1 MSYKVKWNL
10 GDTTWEPEE
19 NLMNCTQ
26 KIEEFW
32 KRQGN
37 GKIHLNVICLEKN
50 HKGEKIPSARMKL
63 RETMCV
69 GRVRKF
75 YANKM
80 GLEVKELWCKGRIL
94 KDDEIIKGLDGEI
107 VIAVGFAN
115 K

>member
-1 MSYKVKWNL
+1 
-10 GDTTWEPEE
+10 
-19 NLMNCTQ
+19 
-26 KIEEFW
+26 
-32 KRQGN
+32 
-37 GKIHLNVICLEKN
+37 
-50 HKGEKIPSARMKL
+50 MKL

-80 GLEVKELWCKGRIL
+80 GLEVKELSCKGRIL

-115 K
+115 E